1 MRGRMSSRK
10 DPRSQDVYPWGI
22 VPACRGGILPC
33 ADNAPGYTHR
43 ICGDRCAPWR
53 CAPNVG
59 SHRASYVHW
68 HLLGFSA
75 GPPSAVRLMLRARHI
90 SSRVRRHT
98 CKCRAHGQ
106 ACTSFHGTPP
116 PILPRI
122 CSRTAGGF
130 LSVPPGRGDT
140 RPKQSAASR
149 FPCEGDDTRVEPR
162 RRPEGG
168 TSLDEQN
175 SHLGRWPPL
184 HHGDRLS
191 GPPSDSHLGI
201 GTPCGCTLLPPQ
213 LRRTPRAM
221 MRSSRR
227 LLSRSPRGLMRTN
240 SSGARASFSSW

>member
-10 DPRSQDVYPWGI
+10 DPGSQDVYPWGI

-140 RPKQSAASR
+140 RPKQSTASR

-162 RRPEGG
+162 RRLEGG
-168 TSLDEQN
+168 QVWTKKIVI
-175 SHLGRWPPL
+175 WAA
-184 HHGDRLS
+184 
-191 GPPSDSHLGI
+191 GPPSTTVTD
-201 GTPCGCTLLPPQ
+201 CRALLQ
-213 LRRTPRAM
+213 TRISASAHHAAVRYCRR
-221 MRSSRR
+221 S
-227 LLSRSPRGLMRTN
+227 
-240 SSGARASFSSW
+240 